1 MCDMEDDIDV
11 VEFGPSVNNEVQQLT
26 LPPLSLPSDDD
37 RPFFRDYAVSA
48 ANDLLDNGIF
58 VETNKGLVCMTLK
71 DALTSGVGD
80 LKLSVEDLQNVA
92 AQLITQNPMKMVTAD
107 SSMPILLNDVML
119 NVVQDDPVVMPKATE
134 PGDSAQVFLQKP
146 VRPNVTS
153 KSTPASSI
161 IPEHPSIKRLNAST
175 GLPSTFENVEQTVN
189 TQHKKRGGWPKGR
202 KRKPEL
208 LENRPPK
215 APATGYVL
223 FLNEKRKLFK
233 DQTFSEVTK
242 VLGHEWSKLS
252 LEEKQKYLD
261 KAEIDKKRYRE
272 ELKAYRQS
280 DAYQSYLNR
289 KRMKNQLG
297 NGTEESD
304 MDATDEID
312 DEDNEELYC
321 RSCDQWFTTLHNK
334 KEHLYGRQHLQS
346 IAGDFRKERLQAEQ
360 DSGRGSLSTSLD
372 DSSLDGPPGG
382 RKTIKQSPG
391 SCGASASTAGPPTI
405 SDAVIRFMEVTAE
418 RERERERE
426 LRLLRDRLKLIQ
438 TQNIELLTRLNELKA
453 RETELKVA
461 LENAKQEESSIT
473 QDLYSLLMLPTYIY
487 VNSDLEEKK
496 EMRSINIVG
505 DLDPVSDEPLSCN
518 VMLGNDT
525 EDNAVF
531 EEIDPKEEHIKF
543 ETVVI
548 SSSSVQFV
556 TPTET

>member
-1 MCDMEDDIDV
+1 MEDDIDV
-11 VEFGPSVNNEVQQLT
+11 VGFSNGVNSEVQQLT
-26 LPPLSLPSDDD
+26 LSSLSLPQDDE
-37 RPFFRDYAVSA
+37 RPYLRDYTVSA
-48 ANDLLDNGIF
+48 ANDLLQNGIF

-92 AQLITQNPMKMVTAD
+92 AQLITQNPLKMVASD
-107 SSMPILLNDVML
+107 GSMPILLNDVML
-119 NVVQDDPVVMPKATE
+119 NVVQEESAVPQKAVE
-134 PGDSAQVFLQKP
+134 AAEIAQ
-146 VRPNVTS
+146 
-153 KSTPASSI
+153 SSI
-161 IPEHPSIKRLNAST
+161 PKPEIIKPCTAPKNIPTQGSTSIKRLNPTAPAPVTTAIST
-175 GLPSTFENVEQTVN
+175 EPTITI
-189 TQHKKRGGWPKGR
+189 QHKKRGGWPKGR

-223 FLNEKRKLFK
+223 YLNEKRKLFK
-233 DQTFSEVTK
+233 DQIFSEVTK
-242 VLGHEWSKLS
+242 VLGHEWSRLS

-289 KRMKNQLG
+289 KRIKSQLG

-346 IAGDFRKERLQAEQ
+346 IAGEFRKGRLQADQ

-382 RKTIKQSPG
+382 RKQTKAMPN
-391 SCGASASTAGPPTI
+391 SCGASVGASALPTV
-405 SDAVIRFMEVTAE
+405 SDAIIRFMEVFAGPKPNHPFTCFVPNAPFLL
-418 RERERERE
+418 RER
-426 LRLLRDRLKLIQ
+426 
-438 TQNIELLTRLNELKA
+438 
-453 RETELKVA
+453 
-461 LENAKQEESSIT
+461 
-473 QDLYSLLMLPTYIY
+473 
-487 VNSDLEEKK
+487 
-496 EMRSINIVG
+496 
-505 DLDPVSDEPLSCN
+505 
-518 VMLGNDT
+518 
-525 EDNAVF
+525 
-531 EEIDPKEEHIKF
+531 
-543 ETVVI
+543 
-548 SSSSVQFV
+548 
-556 TPTET
+556 

>member
-1 MCDMEDDIDV
+1 MEDEIDV
-11 VEFGPSVNNEVQQLT
+11 VGFTNGVINEVQQLNLSSLP
-26 LPPLSLPSDDD
+26 LPPDDE
-37 RPFFRDYAVSA
+37 RPFYRDYTVSA
-48 ANDLLDNGIF
+48 ANDLLENGIF

-92 AQLITQNPMKMVTAD
+92 AQLITQNPLKMVASD
-107 SSMPILLNDVML
+107 GSMPILLNDVML
-119 NVVQDDPVVMPKATE
+119 NVVQDESTIPQKVSETNV
-134 PGDSAQVFLQKP
+134 AQGSTQKP
-146 VRPNVTS
+146 ETS
-153 KSTPASSI
+153 SPCIAPKISTSPDLSA
-161 IPEHPSIKRLNAST
+161 IKRLNAAT
-175 GLPSTFENVEQTVN
+175 APPVIIDNNTEPTVT

-223 FLNEKRKLFK
+223 YLNEKRKLFK
-233 DQTFSEVTK
+233 DQIFI
-242 VLGHEWSKLS
+242 LGHEWSKLS

-289 KRMKNQLG
+289 KRMKSQQG

-346 IAGDFRKERLQAEQ
+346 IAGDFRKGRLQAEQ

-382 RKTIKQSPG
+382 RKRMKTIPN
-391 SCGASASTAGPPTI
+391 SCGTSAAASGLPTV
-405 SDAVIRFMEVTAE
+405 SDAIIRFMEVVAE
-418 RERERERE
+418 RGKEQEREVGLLRGRLEVVKGRHAALSHTLAELKERERE
-426 LRLLRDRLKLIQ
+426 LR
-438 TQNIELLTRLNELKA
+438 ESHES
-453 RETELKVA
+453 
-461 LENAKQEESSIT
+461 AKQDESSLN
-473 QDLYSLLMLPTYIY
+473 QELCNLLLLPTFIL
-487 VNSDLEEKK
+487 VSSELDDKKDARSVAINDGEIVRAVEETPM
-496 EMRSINIVG
+496 EGSINIG
-505 DLDPVSDEPLSCN
+505 DISEENACFEVIDVKADDE
-518 VMLGNDT
+518 D
-525 EDNAVF
+525 
-531 EEIDPKEEHIKF
+531 IKF
-543 ETVVI
+543 ETVIINPNSAVH
-548 SSSSVQFV
+548 FV
-556 TPTET
+556 TSMET